1 MISILAYV
9 FVGKQILD
17 LDHILGDIRP
27 VPVPMLVPVYELYK
41 WLLKYFPQVI
51 GVIGGQVFIHFYPR
65 IIIKYLLSRNII
77 QC

>member
-9 FVGKQILD
+9 FVGKQMKQILD

-41 WLLKYFPQVI
+41 WLLKYIPMFKS
-51 GVIGGQVFIHFYPR
+51 
-65 IIIKYLLSRNII
+65 IILKGYLPT
-77 QC
+77 